1 MLWFSFPRDSE
12 KTALQGHR
20 GVGSVASKP
29 ALPMQGVGAP
39 QTSAPGGPSLLPQI
53 MDGATGPSRCRL
65 GSRPFLCKGLA
76 RPRMSKPQ
84 TLRRRLDG
92 LSDPLRSLPPSALGG
107 KDRRGSDRPSRRR
120 RSVCGFD
127 IRGRASPLHR
137 KGRLPS
143 RHLDGPVAPSII
155 WGRRDGPPGAEVC
168 GAPTPCI
175 GRAGFEATEPTPRWP
190 CSAVFS
196 ESLGKENQSTFQN
209 MKA

>member
-1 MLWFSFPRDSE
+1 VAGVRGGLKTLVARKSDSRARFPRFSSH
-12 KTALQGHR
+12 QGFQTPLTPATR
-20 GVGSVASKP
+20 VLVAGVEGSDRPGVQ
-29 ALPMQGVGAP
+29 LP
-39 QTSAPGGPSLLPQI
+39 
-53 MDGATGPSRCRL
+53 
-65 GSRPFLCKGLA
+65 
-76 RPRMSKPQ
+76 
-84 TLRRRLDG
+84 
-92 LSDPLRSLPPSALGG
+92 PPSALGG